1 MRLKAGLGWA
11 ALTVVSWGPMFP
23 VAKRAM
29 DHVDAFALGT
39 LRYAFGAVLLALLLA
54 WVEGPRALRY
64 EGRFGQAVLAGLLGI
79 TGFNALV
86 WFGLMS
92 TRPEH
97 AAIIMALQ
105 SPMVA
110 LAVWVVNGHR
120 PAAFTL
126 GCTVAA
132 IAGVS
137 LVVTRGDAAHAFDGG
152 TLLGDAL
159 IVLGAMFWVAYT
171 LRGARFTGWS
181 PLRFT
186 VLTCVP
192 GGLGLVVVNAAMVA
206 AGVAHAPTP
215 AAIGAIFW
223 PLVYFVLGSVVLGIV
238 GFNQTVRHLGPLN
251 TMLMLNL
258 IPVTVFAIESALGRN
273 YVPLELAGAAV
284 VIGALVANNL
294 YLRWHAG
301 RKAA

>member
-1 MRLKAGLGWA
+1 MRLRAGLGWA
-11 ALTVVSWGPMFP
+11 ALTVISWGPMFP

-29 DHVDAFALGT
+29 AHVDAFALGT
-39 LRYAFGAVLLALLLA
+39 LRYAFGALLLALLLA

-64 EGRFGQAVLAGLLGI
+64 EGRFGQAVFAGLLGI
-79 TGFNALV
+79 TGFNGLV

-110 LAVWVVNGHR
+110 LALWVVNGHR

-126 GCTVAA
+126 GCTAAA
-132 IAGVS
+132 IAGVA
-137 LVVTRGDAAHAFDGG
+137 LVVTRGDPAHAFDGG
-152 TLLGDAL
+152 SLFGDAL

-171 LRGARFTGWS
+171 VRGARFTGWS

-192 GGLGLVVVNAAMVA
+192 GGIGLVGVNVAMVA
-206 AGVAHAPTP
+206 AGVAQAPTL
-215 AAIGAIFW
+215 AAIGTIFW

-238 GFNQTVRHLGPLN
+238 GFNQSVRHLGPLN

-258 IPVTVFAIESALGRN
+258 IPVTVFAIESTLGRS
-273 YVPLELAGAAV
+273 YVPLELAGAAI

-294 YLRWHAG
+294 YLRWSAG
-301 RKAA
+301 RKTA

>member
-1 MRLKAGLGWA
+1 MRLKGGLGWA
-11 ALTVVSWGPMFP
+11 ALTIVCWGPMFP

-39 LRYAFGAVLLALLLA
+39 LRYGFGLVLLALLLA

-64 EGRFGQAVLAGLLGI
+64 DGRLGQAVFAGLLGI

-105 SPMVA
+105 SPMTA
-110 LAVWVVNGHR
+110 IAVWLVNGQR
-120 PAAFTL
+120 PAGFTL
-126 GCTVAA
+126 GCTAAA
-132 IAGVS
+132 IAGVA
-137 LVVTRGDAAHAFDGG
+137 LVVTRGDPSHAFGGG

-159 IVLGAMFWVAYT
+159 IVAGAMVWVAYT
-171 LRGARFTGWS
+171 LRGAQFAGWS

-186 VLTCVP
+186 VLTCIP
-192 GGLGLVVVNAAMVA
+192 GGIGLAAVNAVMVA
-206 AGVAHAPTP
+206 AGVAHVPSLE
-215 AAIGAIFW
+215 AIGAIFW
-223 PLVYFVLGSVVLGIV
+223 PLVYFVIGSVVLGIV

-258 IPVTVFAIESALGRN
+258 IPVTVFGIEAALGRS
-273 YVPLELAGAAV
+273 YVPLELAGAAI

-294 YLRWHAG
+294 YLRWG
-301 RKAA
+301 SSRKAA